1 MNENIETR
9 HVNEVKVNEV
19 TNVNEVNVNEV
30 TNVNE
35 VNVNEVINVI
45 NVNVNQEYD
54 SISLLMRQTTYTRE
68 ECIDKLK
75 YMSVEDIIKEYLG
88 IVKKDVA
95 TGTTNQNIFKVIRD
109 FF

>member
-9 HVNEVKVNEV
+9 HVNEV
-19 TNVNEVNVNEV
+19 NVNEVNVNDV
-30 TNVNE
+30 TVNH
-35 VNVNEVINVI
+35 
-45 NVNVNQEYD
+45 EYE
-54 SISLLMRQTTYTRE
+54 SISLLMRQTNYTRE

-95 TGTTNQNIFKVIRD
+95 PSTTNQNIFKVIRD